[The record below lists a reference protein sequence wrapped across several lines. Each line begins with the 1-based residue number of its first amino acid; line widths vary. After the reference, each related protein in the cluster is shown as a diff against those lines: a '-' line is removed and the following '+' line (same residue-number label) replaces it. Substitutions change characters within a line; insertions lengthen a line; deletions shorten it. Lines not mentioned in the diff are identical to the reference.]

1 MIFRRSILAEIVQ
14 NTVMTAVGLL
24 AVALTV
30 LVVRLVSQAASG
42 DLPADILGPAL
53 GLSTLAQMPLVLVL
67 GGFAG
72 ALLTIQ
78 RLARDSELVVWRA
91 AGVSRA
97 AFYDPLVAFML
108 PLTAVVLWLTL
119 WVSPWADRQRAELE
133 ASAAARD
140 ETQSVA
146 AGVFRESG
154 DGRRVFFVMAT
165 EEGRNQL
172 FARLLN
178 DEGKTSVVLAAEA
191 ELFQRDGAQ
200 WVRLRDGRRYDES
213 DTPLSFR
220 VVQFAWQELRLQ
232 SKTADEPKF
241 RLKSR
246 PIDNLLAQPGKEEL
260 AELARR
266 LGLPLALILFILMAL
281 PLGESNPRTSRGYT
295 LILALLI
302 FVSYTNLISVSYG
315 WIARGKLS
323 FVSGLLL
330 PHGLAFATWLAL
342 LYWRRKRG

>member
-1 MIFRRSILAEIVQ
+1 MIFRRSILAKIVQ

-30 LVVRLVSQAASG
+30 LVVQLVSQAASG
-42 DLPADILGPAL
+42 DLPADILGPVL
-53 GLSTLAQMPLVLVL
+53 GLSMLGQVPLVLVL

-72 ALLTIQ
+72 ALLTVQ

-97 AFYDPLVAFML
+97 TFYDPLVTFML
-108 PLTAVVLWLTL
+108 PLAAVVLWLTL
-119 WVSPWADRQRAELE
+119 WVAPWADRQRAELE

-140 ETQSVA
+140 ETQNVA
-146 AGVFRESG
+146 PGVFRESG

-178 DEGKTSVVLAAEA
+178 EGKTSVVLAAGA

-200 WVRLRDGRRYDES
+200 WVRLHDGRRYDEG

-220 VVQFAWQELRLQ
+220 VEQFAWQELLLQ
-232 SKTADEPKF
+232 SKTADAPKF
-241 RLKSR
+241 RLKST
-246 PIDNLLAQPGKEEL
+246 PIESLLAKPGREEL
-260 AELARR
+260 AEFTRR
-266 LGLPLALILFILMAL
+266 LGLPLALIFLILMAL

-295 LILALLI
+295 LVLALLI

-323 FVSGLLL
+323 FVAGLLL

-342 LYWRRKRG
+342 LQWRRRRG